1 MNPFHDS
8 DYVKKS
14 HEALVELFE
23 PCCDA
28 AENLHAL
35 EKVFDQ
41 MPGQGR
47 SLPVGQR
54 QCPSFSG

>member
-28 AENLHAL
+28 AENFHAL

-41 MPGQGR
+41 M
-47 SLPVGQR
+47 
-54 QCPSFSG
+54 SGDVSR